1 MRITR
6 ADDTIRL
13 WKSSAMNDEL
23 AFTGNAISYDLSDD
37 GQRNAFQSD
46 IYNFAVSPP
55 GPQNLWLSV
64 TTNTTAT
71 SLTLAYINPL
81 NETCSSVLT
90 VTVAVVSINLVPDSN
105 HDRVIDASD
114 VTTNTFHFW
123 INDDANSGDI
133 SSGNSDVPGQSGSSA
148 NYSSSTV
155 CGRNDLLDFF
165 PVWLDVSQALA
176 LFPPGGNLDYRL
188 SQADSAVKIV
198 YTQLTKANAG
208 NYLMDTNTTY
218 GNNGNGGSNSWNA
231 DTVLVGPSGS
241 PNNLSLPAAFLN
253 MISNNPTTGIL
264 MVECVATSSA
274 PLNLEIWQNN
284 QKIVSVA
291 MPLQTSSI
299 GQMYRW
305 INLRHFTDG
314 NETDATNT
322 NEPPNYPDALCNG
335 KQFVHIHGFLTDE
348 PGARAGASQ
357 IFKRLYHSGSRAMF
371 TMVSWQGDVS
381 GMYGPALYYHED
393 VMNAFIVA
401 SNYAATVSQLPG
413 SLYLSAHSLGNM
425 VVSTAMTGGYG
436 LNPVNYFMFDA
447 AVAAEAYNGGVS
459 NLVDMVPPEWMPYDT
474 RLWASSWWKLFPTND
489 ARHGLTW
496 QNRFGNIPQAVN
508 YFSSGEDVLADNPSG
523 SDLSVNTVLGNAI
536 WSFFANWFSLDQDA
550 LKNQVWIFQEY
561 NKGAIIFGVLDS
573 DSWWAL
579 INPYQYGGW
588 SFNFDYYVLNLQ
600 NQLAPMPTSQANAL
614 ASSNS
619 VLQTDSFFQ
628 QFYPTGANGLY
639 GTNGNAIAAT
649 YVEQSE
655 LLAKSVP
662 AVSCA
667 AGRNSIN
674 DTFFTFGQGNADM
687 MSFRILT
694 GPNQY
699 QWPTSRSDQNWRHG
713 DFKDVAYYF
722 VYSLWDNVVQQG
734 SLK

>member
-148 NYSSSTV
+148 KYSSSTV

-335 KQFVHIHGFLTDE
+335 KQFVHIHGF
-348 PGARAGASQ
+348 
-357 IFKRLYHSGSRAMF
+357 
-371 TMVSWQGDVS
+371 
-381 GMYGPALYYHED
+381 
-393 VMNAFIVA
+393 
-401 SNYAATVSQLPG
+401 
-413 SLYLSAHSLGNM
+413 
-425 VVSTAMTGGYG
+425 
-436 LNPVNYFMFDA
+436 
-447 AVAAEAYNGGVS
+447 
-459 NLVDMVPPEWMPYDT
+459 
-474 RLWASSWWKLFPTND
+474 
-489 ARHGLTW
+489 
-496 QNRFGNIPQAVN
+496 
-508 YFSSGEDVLADNPSG
+508 
-523 SDLSVNTVLGNAI
+523 
-536 WSFFANWFSLDQDA
+536 
-550 LKNQVWIFQEY
+550 
-561 NKGAIIFGVLDS
+561 
-573 DSWWAL
+573 
-579 INPYQYGGW
+579 
-588 SFNFDYYVLNLQ
+588 
-600 NQLAPMPTSQANAL
+600 
-614 ASSNS
+614 
-619 VLQTDSFFQ
+619 
-628 QFYPTGANGLY
+628 
-639 GTNGNAIAAT
+639 
-649 YVEQSE
+649 
-655 LLAKSVP
+655 
-662 AVSCA
+662 
-667 AGRNSIN
+667 
-674 DTFFTFGQGNADM
+674 
-687 MSFRILT
+687 
-694 GPNQY
+694 
-699 QWPTSRSDQNWRHG
+699 
-713 DFKDVAYYF
+713 
-722 VYSLWDNVVQQG
+722 
-734 SLK
+734 